1 MSHNSFGNLLKFTTW
16 GESHGEAIGCVVDGF
31 PANIKI
37 DVKYIQKK
45 LDLRKPGQSKFTTQ
59 RNEDDKIKIL
69 SGVFEGKSTGTPISI
84 IIYNEDKK
92 LFYSLLVDG
101 PIKFTKNQ
109 KGEFNVNNISK
120 YGKSFSIVKVP
131 YTLKLLIQELQSMN
145 IQLRII
151 TEDNMNQLPSM
162 SYSDNI
168 IKLTN
173 KSDIAKYGIDT
184 QQSIRNELEKE
195 KRGVYGGGC
204 GYFSANG
211 EMDIAIALRTAILKD
226 QILYSQAGGG
236 VVFDS
241 DPESEFQET
250 VNKSNAL
257 WQAAQNAKDFVISRE
272 DQQYSSDKF
281 AASSN

>member
-1 MSHNSFGNLLKFTTW
+1 MEKMFL
-16 GESHGEAIGCVVDGF
+16 
-31 PANIKI
+31 
-37 DVKYIQKK
+37 
-45 LDLRKPGQSKFTTQ
+45 
-59 RNEDDKIKIL
+59 
-69 SGVFEGKSTGTPISI
+69 
-84 IIYNEDKK
+84 
-92 LFYSLLVDG
+92 
-101 PIKFTKNQ
+101 
-109 KGEFNVNNISK
+109 NISK

-257 WQAAQNAKDFVISRE
+257 RQAAQNAKDFVISRE
-272 DQQYSSDKF
+272 DQ
-281 AASSN
+281 